1 MMVGAFL
8 PWLHSVK
15 LHDMNV
21 LIFIQSKQVW
31 TVFFSFTVSWI
42 CISLMLQEQEVT
54 LVWDLCLQNK
64 GGKTGFEKCRRRT
77 LTHFW
82 VESRSNAQGIRVG
95 NENDNGLGEGRRK
108 SQRGA
113 EGMRGDGDKMQHLYV
128 YLWRCQCTYFTG
140 VSPGFFAR
148 TTKQPAFQSW
158 HTHHMFQNISTTWK
172 CKLLGSYRGMQGWV
186 CGTEQKGSCI
196 TTSPT
201 SVKSQDSAGT
211 SAVEMQQCAGLGS
224 SAVSSN
230 FAPFGLTDN
239 IGNMKLYYQWHCK
252 IRWQIIP
259 IY

>member
-1 MMVGAFL
+1 MVGAFL

-15 LHDMNV
+15 FHDMNV

-31 TVFFSFTVSWI
+31 TVFFSFIVSWI
-42 CISLMLQEQEVT
+42 CISLMLQQQEVT

-64 GGKTGFEKCRRRT
+64 GGKTGFEKCRRTT
-77 LTHFW
+77 LTHLW

-95 NENDNGLGEGRRK
+95 NENDSGLGEGRRR

-113 EGMRGDGDKMQHLYV
+113 EGMRGDGRQDATPLCVPLKVSVHLFY
-128 YLWRCQCTYFTG
+128 RSQP
-140 VSPGFFAR
+140 SFFAR

-186 CGTEQKGSCI
+186 CGTEQEGSCI

-201 SVKSQDSAGT
+201 SV
-211 SAVEMQQCAGLGS
+211 
-224 SAVSSN
+224 
-230 FAPFGLTDN
+230 
-239 IGNMKLYYQWHCK
+239 
-252 IRWQIIP
+252 
-259 IY
+259 